1 MVLGG
6 GAGVRPR
13 PPRYARSGQLTAT
26 EEGPGILNRLAGGSR
41 RCLAGGDD
49 LTGPGCVR
57 VATTARAETED
68 RTGRFLAG
76 TCRLE
81 PGARAEQ
88 AQPPQGYEGWCRREG
103 VSLLSPRS
111 FSARVRETVGPTS
124 PKGTILSGRR
134 EYCPG
139 IGLPAREGDA

>member
-1 MVLGG
+1 MVLGGLGG

-26 EEGPGILNRLAGGSR
+26 EEGPGILNRLAGGE
-41 RCLAGGDD
+41 D
-49 LTGPGCVR
+49 LTGPGCAR

-88 AQPPQGYEGWCRREG
+88 ARPPQGYEGWCRREG

-124 PKGTILSGRR
+124 PKGMILSGR

>member
-13 PPRYARSGQLTAT
+13 PPRYARSGQLTAA
-26 EEGPGILNRLAGGSR
+26 EEGPGILNRLADGSR
-41 RCLAGGDD
+41 RC
-49 LTGPGCVR
+49 
-57 VATTARAETED
+57 
-68 RTGRFLAG
+68 LAG

-88 AQPPQGYEGWCRREG
+88 ARPPQGYEGWCRREG

-111 FSARVRETVGPTS
+111 FSVRVRETVGPTS
-124 PKGTILSGRR
+124 PKGMILSGRR